1 MRHELFEPVWTE
13 HGFGTRL
20 QDFQKLMRHRV
31 RDVLLV
37 SSLFDLYLFEE
48 DGRLYEQIQ
57 TEYAGMQLSHT
68 PELTR
73 VSSGSVALDMLEE
86 GVHFDLLITTLHIE
100 DISALRLAR
109 EIKERGLDIPIVL
122 LAYDTRELNDLLTHQ
137 DTSVFDRMFVWQGDF
152 RLLIAAIKDVEDRK
166 NVDADTSLFG
176 VQCIVLV
183 EDSIRHY
190 SSFLP
195 LLYSE
200 VINHSRKLISEGL
213 NSAHRSL
220 RMRARPKILLCESY
234 EEAWEVFEKY
244 QQYILGVISDVGFPR
259 KGSLDVR
266 AGLEFGR
273 SVKEEFFDVPL
284 ILQSTNARYKRE
296 AYAIG
301 ASFLEKSSPTL
312 VDDFRRLLRDYF
324 GFGDFVFRTPDGREA
339 GRANDL
345 TSLEQ
350 QLRLIPDESLLYHGA
365 RNHFSTWLKARTE
378 FRLAYRLRPRKISD
392 YESVADLRG
401 DLIQLIDE
409 HRSIR
414 QRGLLTEFSRD
425 TFDPESS
432 FARIGG
438 GSLGGKARGLS
449 FINALLSSYMVRTR
463 FEDTEII
470 VPASVVVC
478 TDVFDRF
485 LEENGL
491 RDFAIHCGDDE
502 EILRRF
508 VATERFPD
516 DVAVQLRDFL
526 DLCRE
531 PIAVRSS
538 SLLED
543 SQYHPFAGVYQTYM
557 IPNSH
562 HDANVRLAELL
573 MTIKRVYASTF
584 FQSAKDYT
592 KATAM
597 RTDDEKMAVII
608 QKIVGARHGARFYP
622 VISGVGRSYN
632 FYPVEPQKPEDGIA
646 SVALGLGR
654 TIVEGGQVVR
664 FCPRY
669 PDHVP
674 QLHSPA
680 AALKAKQR
688 HFYAL
693 DMTQSPLDMPTV
705 DDSLVRPSEIAVA
718 EEDGTLGYVAST
730 YSLENDALYDGIS
743 RKGVRVV
750 TFAPILRSKVF
761 PLAEVLSF
769 LSDLGAWGMGTPVEL
784 EFAARLSPRP
794 DGRRVFAVLQMRPMV
809 LSRETDEMAIGDEL
823 RESLVCQ
830 STQILGHGVERGIHD
845 ILVVDV
851 ERFERSNSREVAREV
866 ARMNA
871 ELVSEGRGYVLIGPG
886 RWGTTDSWLGIP
898 VRWEQISGARAIV
911 EAELRDMSVDPSQG
925 SHFFQNLTAFQVG
938 YFSVTARAPESFVD
952 WPWLESVTPLRR
964 SRFVRHLRFEDPVI
978 VRMNGHQRRG
988 IILKPS
994 K

>member
-48 DGRLYEQIQ
+48 DGRLYEQIRN
-57 TEYAGMQLSHT
+57 EYAGLQLSHT
-68 PELTR
+68 PEITR
-73 VSSGSVALDMLEE
+73 VSSGSVALSLLDE
-86 GVHFDLLITTLHIE
+86 GARFDLVITTLHIE

-109 EIKERGLDIPIVL
+109 ELKERGHDIPIVL

-152 RLLIAAIKDVEDRK
+152 RLLIAAFKDVEDRK
-166 NVDADTSLFG
+166 NVEHDTSLFG
-176 VQCIVLV
+176 VQCILLI

-190 SSFLP
+190 STFFP

-200 VINHSRKLISEGL
+200 VISHSQKLIAEGL

-220 RMRARPKILLCESY
+220 RMRARPKILLCQTY
-234 EEAWEVFEKY
+234 EEAWDVFARY
-244 QQYILGVISDVGFPR
+244 QEYILGVISDVGFPR
-259 KGSLDVR
+259 GGRLDVR

-284 ILQSTNARYKRE
+284 ILQSTNAKYKRE

-301 ASFLEKSSPTL
+301 ASFLEKSSHTL
-312 VDDFRRLLRDYF
+312 VEDFRRLLRDYF
-324 GFGDFVFRTPDGREA
+324 GFGDFVFRTPDGREV
-339 GRANDL
+339 GRATDL
-345 TSLEQ
+345 RSLEH

-378 FRLAYRLRPRKISD
+378 FRLSYKLRPRKVSD
-392 YESVADLRG
+392 YESVSDLRT
-401 DLIQLIDE
+401 DLIELIHE

-414 QRGLLTEFSRD
+414 QRGMLTEFSAD
-425 TFDPESS
+425 TFDPQST

-463 FEDTEII
+463 FEDTEIV
-470 VPASVVVC
+470 VPPAVVVC

-485 LEENGL
+485 LDDNGL
-491 RDFAIHCGDDE
+491 REFAIDCDDDE

-508 VATERFPD
+508 IAAERFPE
-516 DVAVQLRDFL
+516 DVVSQLVSYL
-526 DLCRE
+526 NLCRE

-543 SQYHPFAGVYQTYM
+543 SQYHPFARVYQTYM
-557 IPNSH
+557 IPNGH
-562 HDANVRLAELL
+562 IELQVRLRELL

-592 KATAM
+592 RATAM
-597 RTDDEKMAVII
+597 RTEDEKMAVIV
-608 QKIVGARHGARFYP
+608 QKLAGSMHFGRFYP
-622 VISGVGRSYN
+622 EISGVARSYN
-632 FYPVEPQKPEDGIA
+632 FYPVDPQTPEDGIA

-654 TIVEGGQVVR
+654 TIVEGGQVIR

-669 PDHVP
+669 PDRITE
-674 QLHSPA
+674 LSSPA
-680 AALKAKQR
+680 AALKNNQR
-688 HFYAL
+688 RFYAL
-693 DMTQSPLDMPTV
+693 DMTSSPLDFPTI
-705 DDSLVRPSEIAVA
+705 DDSLVKPNDIAAA
-718 EEDGTLGYVAST
+718 EADGTLSFVAST
-730 YSLENDALYDGIS
+730 YSPENDALYDGMS

-750 TFAPILRSKVF
+750 TFAPILRSQIF
-761 PLAEVLSF
+761 PLADLVSF

-784 EFAARLSPRP
+784 EFAAKLSPP
-794 DGRRVFAVLQMRPMV
+794 PGGRRTFAVLQMRPMV
-809 LSRETDEMAIGDEL
+809 LSRETDEMAVADEDNDKL
-823 RESLVCQ
+823 ICRS
-830 STQILGHGVERGIHD
+830 SQILGHGVEREIHD
-845 ILVVDV
+845 VLVVDTH
-851 ERFERSNSREVAREV
+851 RFERANSREVAQEV
-866 ARMNA
+866 ARLNA
-871 ELVSEGRGYVLIGPG
+871 ELLSEGRGYVLIGPG
-886 RWGTTDSWLGIP
+886 RWGTNDPWLGIP
-898 VRWEQISGARAIV
+898 VRYENISGARAIV
-911 EAELRDMSVDPSQG
+911 EAEFRDMSVDPSQG
-925 SHFFQNLTAFQVG
+925 SHFFQNITSFQVG
-938 YFSVTARAPESFVD
+938 YFTVTRRSKDSFVD
-952 WPWLESVTPLRR
+952 WEWLDGVEPLR
-964 SRFVRHLRFEDPVI
+964 SGRFVRHLRFENPVV
-978 VRMNGHQRRG
+978 VRMNGHQRTG
-988 IILKPS
+988 LILKPE